1 MTRQE
6 VVDAIVSGLQR
17 TNELREPDNHVPSSE
32 DTRLFGKEGLLD
44 SLELVALIVDVEQTI
59 ADSSGVNV
67 VLADERAMAETRNPF
82 RDVQS
87 LADYVMAR
95 LEEA

>member
-6 VVDAIVSGLQR
+6 VIDAIVRGLQR
-17 TNELREPDNHVPSSE
+17 TNELREPDNQVPSSE

-44 SLELVALIVDVEQTI
+44 SLELVALIIDVEQTI
-59 ADSSGVNV
+59 ADSSGANV
-67 VLADERAMAETRNPF
+67 VLADERAMAESHNPF

-87 LADYVMAR
+87 LANYVMAR
-95 LEEA
+95 LEGT